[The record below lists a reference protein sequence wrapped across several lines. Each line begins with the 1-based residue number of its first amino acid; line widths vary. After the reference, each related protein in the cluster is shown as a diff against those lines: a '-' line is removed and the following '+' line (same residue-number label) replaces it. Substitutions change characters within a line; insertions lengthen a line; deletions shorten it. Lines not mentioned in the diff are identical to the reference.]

1 MKRPELL
8 LVAGP
13 NGSGKT
19 TVTKRLRQDRW
30 SDDVEYLNPDE
41 VAKDRFGDWNSPQ
54 AVVAAANW
62 VTARREELLSQRKG
76 IALETVLSTSE
87 KIEFVRRAHA
97 AGYFVRVFFV
107 GTTTPTIN
115 AARIAARVMGGG
127 HTVPIEKVV
136 SRYAKS
142 LSHLPIAIALA
153 ARVYLFDNSIDGDD
167 ARLCVR
173 TTDGKIRKIYLD
185 LPDWVA
191 NAIAGFERHT
201 DFVDLRAA

>member
-62 VTARREELLSQRKG
+62 VTARRDPLQS
-76 IALETVLSTSE
+76 S
-87 KIEFVRRAHA
+87 
-97 AGYFVRVFFV
+97 
-107 GTTTPTIN
+107 
-115 AARIAARVMGGG
+115 
-127 HTVPIEKVV
+127 
-136 SRYAKS
+136 
-142 LSHLPIAIALA
+142 
-153 ARVYLFDNSIDGDD
+153 
-167 ARLCVR
+167 
-173 TTDGKIRKIYLD
+173 
-185 LPDWVA
+185 
-191 NAIAGFERHT
+191 
-201 DFVDLRAA
+201 